1 MKVEKILIGGQAL
14 RELGSSRYTNDV
26 DYLIFDESKKQMF
39 IKDEAN
45 NTDYLNAS
53 ASSFF
58 NEIYKIEKNNAIASA
73 QSLLELKAY
82 SWIQHLTN
90 GNWAKAA
97 DCEFDMAFLV
107 RELGAKMPKIVKK
120 YVSKSEFD
128 EIEKEIQQ
136 IKK

>member
-1 MKVEKILIGGQAL
+1 MKKILIGGQAL
-14 RELGSSRYTNDV
+14 RELGSSRHTNDV
-26 DYLIFDESKKQMF
+26 DYLIYDEKSNKMF
-39 IKDEAN
+39 IKDEEKN
-45 NTDYLNAS
+45 IDYLNAA

-58 NEIYKIEKNNAIASA
+58 NEIFTIEKNNAIASA

-120 YVSKSEFD
+120 YVSKSEFS
-128 EIEKEIQQ
+128 EIEKEIKQ

>member
-1 MKVEKILIGGQAL
+1 MKIEKILIGGQAL
-14 RELGSSRYTNDV
+14 RELGSSRYTTDV
-26 DYLIFDESKKQMF
+26 DSLIIDASSKQMF
-39 IKDEAN
+39 IKDEVN
-45 NTDYLNAS
+45 NVDYLNAA

-58 NEIYKIEKNNAIASA
+58 NDIYKVEKNNTIATA

-82 SWIQHLTN
+82 SWIQHLKN
-90 GNWAKAA
+90 GNWKKAA

-120 YVSKSEFD
+120 YVSKSEFA
-128 EIEKEIQQ
+128 EIEKEIKQ

>member
-1 MKVEKILIGGQAL
+1 MELEKILIGGQAL

-26 DYLIFDESKKQMF
+26 DYLIFDASSNQMF

-45 NTDYLNAS
+45 NTDYLNAA

-58 NEIYKIEKNNAIASA
+58 NEIYKIEKNNTIATA

-90 GNWAKAA
+90 GNWKKAA

-107 RELGAKMPKIVKK
+107 REKGAKMPTIVKK
-120 YVSKSEFD
+120 YVSASEFA
-128 EIEKEIQQ
+128 EIEKEIKQ